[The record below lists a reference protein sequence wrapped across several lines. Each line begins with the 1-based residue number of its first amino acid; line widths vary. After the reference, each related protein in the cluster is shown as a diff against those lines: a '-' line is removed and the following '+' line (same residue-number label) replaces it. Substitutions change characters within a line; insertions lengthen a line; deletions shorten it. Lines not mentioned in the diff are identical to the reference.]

1 MPGIALNY
9 AHWQF
14 WAPYDALATPPT
26 FGTQK
31 VVFDG
36 QLKHIIVSE
45 STTTLSI
52 DEDVYSAWKEWTL
65 GVGSNYEAAIRTI
78 GGDPTTAGSFA
89 GDLYFLIN
97 DWKLLIDITKVK
109 VAGVLFSDD
118 FDTAYYT
125 NDVVP
130 IFPAEVSSIV
140 NKVTAGSGSDPAA
153 IADAVWDELASA
165 HTNITTMGGF
175 LNETKFLRRAIYLD
189 VDLVANGDGSQRSPF
204 NNLTSAIDAAE
215 SEGIRELYLTGDIQL
230 NRSLKN
236 FTVIGVGKPE
246 IDANGQDLKNTN
258 FELCRLKGEFTNSI
272 VAQNCTL
279 LDGAFMN
286 GFYQDCAIDGDVTCV
301 SGGEVF
307 MGNPASSVAGTGR
320 PTISMSGSLL
330 SMRGYNGGLTIS
342 DCNTVTDR
350 VTVDMASGSL
360 TFDASCTAGVM
371 VARGVSSF
379 VDATAGATVVDETIN
394 RQLIIDSG
402 GGSTGSGLTLEQFIA
417 LKD

>member
-1 MPGIALNY
+1 VPGIALNY

-45 STTTLSI
+45 STTSLSI

-65 GVGSNYEAAIRTI
+65 GVGSNYEPAIRTI

-165 HTNITTMGGF
+165 HT
-175 LNETKFLRRAIYLD
+175 
-189 VDLVANGDGSQRSPF
+189 
-204 NNLTSAIDAAE
+204 
-215 SEGIRELYLTGDIQL
+215 
-230 NRSLKN
+230 
-236 FTVIGVGKPE
+236 
-246 IDANGQDLKNTN
+246 
-258 FELCRLKGEFTNSI
+258 
-272 VAQNCTL
+272 
-279 LDGAFMN
+279 
-286 GFYQDCAIDGDVTCV
+286 
-301 SGGEVF
+301 
-307 MGNPASSVAGTGR
+307 
-320 PTISMSGSLL
+320 
-330 SMRGYNGGLTIS
+330 
-342 DCNTVTDR
+342 
-350 VTVDMASGSL
+350 
-360 TFDASCTAGVM
+360 
-371 VARGVSSF
+371 
-379 VDATAGATVVDETIN
+379 
-394 RQLIIDSG
+394 
-402 GGSTGSGLTLEQFIA
+402 
-417 LKD
+417 